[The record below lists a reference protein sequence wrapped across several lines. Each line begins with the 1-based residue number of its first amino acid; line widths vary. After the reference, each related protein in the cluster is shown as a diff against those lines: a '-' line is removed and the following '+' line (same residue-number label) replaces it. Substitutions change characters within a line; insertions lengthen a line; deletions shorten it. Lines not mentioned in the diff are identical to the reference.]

1 MTKPNISTEEI
12 IKRYLLFIISLF
24 VSALGVAITKRGEL
38 GVSPISSVANILSYK
53 FEFLTIGS
61 WLIVWNCILIAG
73 QIIILRRNFQPI
85 QLLQFPLSF
94 LFGWFTDFGMWI
106 ASFIPVTSYP
116 IQLILV
122 VAGVTIL
129 GFGISLSVIANVIM
143 NSGEAFVK
151 AISDSIHREF
161 GNVKI
166 AFDVTCVIASIA
178 LSLLFFHFTV
188 VGTREGTII
197 SAFLTGITV
206 KVFCNK
212 LSKPLTLILA
222 SDSDSPE

>member
-1 MTKPNISTEEI
+1 MTKPNISPEEI

-85 QLLQFPLSF
+85 QLLQVPLSF

-161 GNVKI
+161 DIVKI
-166 AFDVTCVIASIA
+166 TFDVTV
-178 LSLLFFHFTV
+178 LQ
-188 VGTREGTII
+188 
-197 SAFLTGITV
+197 
-206 KVFCNK
+206 
-212 LSKPLTLILA
+212 
-222 SDSDSPE
+222 